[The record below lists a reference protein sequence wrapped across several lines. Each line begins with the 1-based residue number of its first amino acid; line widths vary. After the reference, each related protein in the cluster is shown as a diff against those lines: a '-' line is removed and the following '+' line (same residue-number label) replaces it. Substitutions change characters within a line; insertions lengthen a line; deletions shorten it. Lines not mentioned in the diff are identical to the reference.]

1 MIIRAEVAFDV
12 SNINKYKGVIMIKI
26 KNKLFA
32 VVVVAVLVLASS
44 SAFAITGW

>member
-1 MIIRAEVAFDV
+1 MIIRAKVAFDV
-12 SNINKYKGVIMIKI
+12 SNINKYKGVIMI

-44 SAFAITGW
+44 SAFANTGW